1 VTCYFKA
8 GATAQLTIGGEF
20 DLGDTVA
27 NVTGQ
32 LREEFGDLI
41 ATTVKSLED
50 SINTDELEDLVGPGD
65 FELDEFVN
73 FDNISIDT
81 DIDIDLPPLP
91 EVQLLFQIDHMDL
104 YMEMDTTIAAGVTL
118 TIPLYK
124 SQTALGLSLGEGLEA
139 GVFVTLDLILS
150 VEGEITIRSGFHLLI
165 EDPVG
170 FKLAMFGQNVS
181 DIIL

>member
-1 VTCYFKA
+1 M
-8 GATAQLTIGGEF
+8 TIGGDF
-20 DLGDTVA
+20 DLGNTVG

-32 LREEFGDLI
+32 LRDEFGDLI
-41 ATTVKSLED
+41 KTTVQSLDD
-50 SINTDELEDLVGPGD
+50 SINWTELKDLIGPGD

-73 FDNISIDT
+73 FSNISIDT

-124 SQTALGLSLGEGLEA
+124 SQTALGITLMDGLEA

-150 VEGEITIRSGFHLLI
+150 VEGEITIRSGFHLLL

-170 FKLAMFGQNVS
+170 FNLAMFGQNVS